1 MNILLIED
9 DRKITEA
16 LTLAFAAEGYK
27 TIPCRTCADAYS
39 KAAEQFDLMI
49 IDITLP
55 DGNGF
60 ELFTELRKYTSAPA
74 IFLTAKDDEDSI
86 VKGFQLGGDDYITKP
101 FSTRELMARIG
112 RFKRDNGSGGTLRS
126 GNIELNYNTHIVT
139 KNGEQTELTALEYKI
154 LLMLMQNTGSIVTR
168 EALLDRIWDLAGK
181 YVNDNTLTVYIGKL
195 RNKLGQD
202 SIKTTKGIGYKMEE
216 L

>member
-16 LTLAFAAEGYK
+16 LTLAFAAEGYQ

-39 KAAEQFDLMI
+39 KASEQFDLMI

-60 ELFTELRKYTSAPA
+60 EIFTDLKKYTSAPA

-86 VKGFQLGGDDYITKP
+86 VKGFRLGGDDYITKP
-101 FSTRELMARIG
+101 FSARELMARIS
-112 RFKRDNGSGGTLRS
+112 RFTRNGKESTLRA
-126 GNIELNYNTHIVT
+126 GDIELEHDTHIV
-139 KNGEQTELTALEYKI
+139 KKDGVPIELTALEYKL
-154 LLMLMQNTGSIVTR
+154 LLMLMQNKGSIVTR
-168 EALLDRIWDLAGK
+168 DAILDRIWDLAGK

-202 SIKTTKGIGYKMEE
+202 AIRTVKGIGYKMED

>member
-16 LTLAFAAEGYK
+16 LSLAFAAEGYK
-27 TIPCRTCADAYS
+27 TIPCRSCADAYA

-86 VKGFQLGGDDYITKP
+86 VRGFQLGGDDYITKP
-101 FSTRELMARIG
+101 FSTRELMARIS
-112 RFKRDNGSGGTLRS
+112 RFTRSEDNLFRA
-126 GNIELNYNTHIVT
+126 GNIELNPDTHIVT
-139 KNGEQTELTALEYKI
+139 KGGLPIELTALEYKL
-154 LLMLMQNTGSIVTR
+154 LLMLMQNKGSIVTR
-168 EALLDRIWDLAGK
+168 DAILDRIWDLAGK

-202 SIKTTKGIGYKMEE
+202 TIRTVKGIGYKMEDI
-216 L
+216 

>member
-16 LTLAFAAEGYK
+16 LSLAFAAEGYK

-86 VKGFQLGGDDYITKP
+86 VRGFQLGGDDYITKP
-101 FSTRELMARIG
+101 FSTRELMARIS
-112 RFKRDNGSGGTLRS
+112 RFTRSEDNLFRA
-126 GNIELNYNTHIVT
+126 GNIELNPDTHIVT
-139 KNGEQTELTALEYKI
+139 KGGVPIELTALEYKL
-154 LLMLMQNTGSIVTR
+154 LLMLMQNKGSIVTR
-168 EALLDRIWDLAGK
+168 DAILDRIWDLAGK

-202 SIKTTKGIGYKMEE
+202 TIRTVKGIGYKMEDI
-216 L
+216 

>member
-39 KAAEQFDLMI
+39 KVAEQFDLMI

-60 ELFTELRKYTSAPA
+60 ELFTQLRKYTSSPA
-74 IFLTAKDDEDSI
+74 LFLTAKDDEDSI

-112 RFKRDNGSGGTLRS
+112 RFKRDNGSGGVLRS
-126 GNIELNYNTHIVT
+126 GYIELNYNTHIVT

-202 SIKTTKGIGYKMEE
+202 SIKTIKGIGYKMEE

>member
-60 ELFTELRKYTSAPA
+60 ELFSELRKYTAAPA

-112 RFKRDNGSGGTLRS
+112 RFKRDNGSGDTLRS

-202 SIKTTKGIGYKMEE
+202 SIKTIKGIGYKMEE

>member
-86 VKGFQLGGDDYITKP
+86 VRDFQLGGDDYITKP
-101 FSTRELMARIG
+101 FSTRELMARIS
-112 RFKRDNGSGGTLRS
+112 RFTRSEDNLFRA
-126 GNIELNYNTHIVT
+126 GNIELNPDTHIVT
-139 KNGEQTELTALEYKI
+139 KGGVPIELTALEYKL
-154 LLMLMQNTGSIVTR
+154 LLMLMQNKGSIVTR
-168 EALLDRIWDLAGK
+168 DAILDRIWDLAGK

-202 SIKTTKGIGYKMEE
+202 TIKTVKGIGYKMEDI
-216 L
+216 

>member
-9 DRKITEA
+9 DRKTTEA
-16 LTLAFAAEGYK
+16 LSLAFAAEGYK

-86 VKGFQLGGDDYITKP
+86 VRGFQLGGDDYITKP
-101 FSTRELMARIG
+101 FSTRELMARIS
-112 RFKRDNGSGGTLRS
+112 RFTRSEDNLFRA
-126 GNIELNYNTHIVT
+126 GNIELNPDTHIVT
-139 KNGEQTELTALEYKI
+139 KGGVPIELTALEYKL
-154 LLMLMQNTGSIVTR
+154 LLMLMQNKGSIVTR
-168 EALLDRIWDLAGK
+168 DAILDRIWDLAGK

-202 SIKTTKGIGYKMEE
+202 TIRTVKGIGYKMEDI
-216 L
+216 

>member
-16 LTLAFAAEGYK
+16 LTHAFAAEGYK

-86 VKGFQLGGDDYITKP
+86 VRGFQLGGDDYITKP
-101 FSTRELMARIG
+101 FSTRELMARIS
-112 RFKRDNGSGGTLRS
+112 RFTRSEDNLFRA
-126 GNIELNYNTHIVT
+126 GNIELNPDTHIVT
-139 KNGEQTELTALEYKI
+139 KGGVPIELTALEYKL
-154 LLMLMQNTGSIVTR
+154 LLMLMQNKGSIVTR
-168 EALLDRIWDLAGK
+168 DAILDRIWDLAGK

-202 SIKTTKGIGYKMEE
+202 TIKTVKGIGYKMEDI
-216 L
+216 

>member
-60 ELFTELRKYTSAPA
+60 ELFTQLRKYTSSPA
-74 IFLTAKDDEDSI
+74 LFLTAKDDEDSI

-112 RFKRDNGSGGTLRS
+112 RFKRDNGSGDTLRS
-126 GNIELNYNTHIVT
+126 ENIELNYNTHIVT
-139 KNGEQTELTALEYKI
+139 KNDEQTELTALEYKI

-202 SIKTTKGIGYKMEE
+202 SIKTRKGIGYKMEE

>member
-27 TIPCRTCADAYS
+27 TIPCRTCGDAYT

-60 ELFTELRKYTSAPA
+60 ELFTDLRKYTSAPA

-101 FSTRELMARIG
+101 FSTRELMARIR
-112 RFKRDNGSGGTLRS
+112 RFKRTPDESSTLHA
-126 GNIELNYNTHIVT
+126 GDIVLNYTTHIVT
-139 KNGEQTELTALEYKI
+139 KGGIPVELTALEYK
-154 LLMLMQNTGSIVTR
+154 LLMMLMQHTGSIVSR
-168 EALLDRIWDLAGK
+168 EAILDRIWDLAGK

-195 RNKLGQD
+195 RSRLGQD
-202 SIKTTKGIGYKMEE
+202 AIKTVKGIGYRMDDG
-216 L
+216 

>member
-86 VKGFQLGGDDYITKP
+86 VRGFQLGGDDYITKP
-101 FSTRELMARIG
+101 FSTRELMARIS
-112 RFKRDNGSGGTLRS
+112 RFTRSEDNLFRA
-126 GNIELNYNTHIVT
+126 GNIELNPDTHIVT
-139 KNGEQTELTALEYKI
+139 KGGLPIELTALEYKL
-154 LLMLMQNTGSIVTR
+154 LLMLMQNKGSIVTR
-168 EALLDRIWDLAGK
+168 DAILDRIWDLAGK
-181 YVNDNTLTVYIGKL
+181 YVNDNTLTVYNAKL
-195 RNKLGQD
+195 RKKLGQD
-202 SIKTTKGIGYKMEE
+202 TIKTVNVIGYKMEDI
-216 L
+216 

>member
-27 TIPCRTCADAYS
+27 TIPCRTCADAYA

-60 ELFTELRKYTSAPA
+60 ELFTELKKYTSAPA

-101 FSTRELMARIG
+101 FFTRELMARIS
-112 RFKRDNGSGGTLRS
+112 RFKRNGKESTLRA
-126 GNIELNYNTHIVT
+126 GDIELDPDTHIVRKGGVT
-139 KNGEQTELTALEYKI
+139 IELTALEYKL
-154 LLMLMQNTGSIVTR
+154 LLMLTQNKGSIVTR
-168 EALLDRIWDLAGK
+168 DAILDRIWDLAGK

-202 SIKTTKGIGYKMEE
+202 AIKTVKGIGYKMED

>member
-1 MNILLIED
+1 MED
-9 DRKITEA
+9 DRKSTAA
-16 LTLAFAAEGYK
+16 LTRAFESDGYK

-86 VKGFQLGGDDYITKP
+86 VRGFQLGGDDYITKP
-101 FSTRELMARIG
+101 FSTRELMARIS
-112 RFKRDNGSGGTLRS
+112 RFTRSEDNLFRA
-126 GNIELNYNTHIVT
+126 GNIELNPDTHIVT
-139 KNGEQTELTALEYKI
+139 KGGVPIELTALEYKL
-154 LLMLMQNTGSIVTR
+154 LLMLMQNKGSIVTR
-168 EALLDRIWDLAGK
+168 DAILDRIWDLAGK

-202 SIKTTKGIGYKMEE
+202 TIKTVKGIGYKMEDI
-216 L
+216 

>member
-60 ELFTELRKYTSAPA
+60 GLFTELKKYTSAPA

-101 FSTRELMARIG
+101 FSTRELMARIS
-112 RFKRDNGSGGTLRS
+112 RFMRSKDNLFRA
-126 GNIELNYNTHIVT
+126 GNIELNPDKHIVT
-139 KNGEQTELTALEYKI
+139 KDGVPIELTALEYKL

-168 EALLDRIWDLAGK
+168 EAILDRIWDLAGK

-202 SIKTTKGIGYKMEE
+202 AIKTVKGIGYKMED

>member
-16 LTLAFAAEGYK
+16 LSLAFAAEGYK

-86 VKGFQLGGDDYITKP
+86 VRGFQLGGDDYITKP
-101 FSTRELMARIG
+101 FSTRELMARIS
-112 RFKRDNGSGGTLRS
+112 RFTRSEDNLFRA
-126 GNIELNYNTHIVT
+126 GNIELNPDTHIVT
-139 KNGEQTELTALEYKI
+139 KGGVPIELTALEYKL
-154 LLMLMQNTGSIVTR
+154 LLMLMQNKGSIVTR
-168 EALLDRIWDLAGK
+168 DAILDRIWDLAGK

-202 SIKTTKGIGYKMEE
+202 TIKTVKGIGYKMEDI
-216 L
+216 

>member
-16 LTLAFAAEGYK
+16 LSLAFAAEGYQ
-27 TIPCRTCADAYS
+27 TIPCRTCADAYA
-39 KAAEQFDLMI
+39 KASEPFDLMI

-60 ELFTELRKYTSAPA
+60 ELFTQLKKYTSAPA
-74 IFLTAKDDEDSI
+74 IFLTAKDDEESI

-101 FSTRELMARIG
+101 FSTRELMARIS
-112 RFKRDNGSGGTLRS
+112 RFTRGIKESTLHV
-126 GNIELNYNTHIVT
+126 GDIELNPDTHIVT
-139 KNGEQTELTALEYKI
+139 QKGEPVELTALEYKL
-154 LLMLMQNTGSIVTR
+154 LLMLMQNKGSIVTR
-168 EALLDRIWDLAGK
+168 EAILDRIWDLAGK

-195 RNKLGQD
+195 RNKLGQNT
-202 SIKTTKGIGYKMEE
+202 IKTVKGIGYKMED

>member
-60 ELFTELRKYTSAPA
+60 ELFTQLRKYTSSPA
-74 IFLTAKDDEDSI
+74 LFLTAKDDEDSI

-112 RFKRDNGSGGTLRS
+112 RFKRDNGSEGVLRS
-126 GNIELNYNTHIVT
+126 GDIELNYNTHIVT

-202 SIKTTKGIGYKMEE
+202 SIKTIKGIGYKMEE

>member
-1 MNILLIED
+1 MNILLVED

-16 LTLAFAAEGYK
+16 LTLAFTAEGYK
-27 TIPCRTCADAYS
+27 TIPCRTCADAYA

-60 ELFTELRKYTSAPA
+60 ELFTELKKYISAPA

-101 FSTRELMARIG
+101 FSTRELMARIS
-112 RFKRDNGSGGTLRS
+112 RFTRSKNTLFRA
-126 GNIELNYNTHIVT
+126 GNIELNPDTHIVT
-139 KNGEQTELTALEYKI
+139 KGGVPIELTALEYKL
-154 LLMLMQNTGSIVTR
+154 LLMLMQNKGSIVTR
-168 EALLDRIWDLAGK
+168 DAILDRIWDLAGK

-202 SIKTTKGIGYKMEE
+202 TIKTVKGIGYKMEDI
-216 L
+216 

>member
-60 ELFTELRKYTSAPA
+60 ELFTQLRKYTAAHA
-74 IFLTAKDDEDSI
+74 IFLTAKDDEASI
-86 VKGFQLGGDDYITKP
+86 VEGFQLGGDDYITKP

-112 RFKRDNGSGGTLRS
+112 RFKRDNGSGGVLHS
-126 GNIELNYNTHIVT
+126 GDIELNYNTHIVT

-202 SIKTTKGIGYKMEE
+202 SIKTIKGIGYKMEE

>member
-39 KAAEQFDLMI
+39 KATEQFDLMI

-60 ELFTELRKYTSAPA
+60 ELFTELKKYTSAPA

-101 FSTRELMARIG
+101 FSTRELMARIS
-112 RFKRDNGSGGTLRS
+112 RFRRSKDNLFHA
-126 GNIELNYNTHIVT
+126 GNIELNPDTHIVT
-139 KNGEQTELTALEYKI
+139 KKGKQIELTALEYKL

-168 EALLDRIWDLAGK
+168 DAILDRIWDLAGK
-181 YVNDNTLTVYIGKL
+181 YVNDNTLTVYISKL

-202 SIKTTKGIGYKMEE
+202 TIRTVKGIGYKMED

>member
-16 LTLAFAAEGYK
+16 LSLAFAAEGYK
-27 TIPCRTCADAYS
+27 TIPCRSCADAYA

-60 ELFTELRKYTSAPA
+60 ELFTELKKYTSAPA

-101 FSTRELMARIG
+101 FSTRELMARISRFG
-112 RFKRDNGSGGTLRS
+112 RSKDNLFRA
-126 GNIELNYNTHIVT
+126 GNIELNLDTHIVT
-139 KNGEQTELTALEYKI
+139 KGGLPIELTALEYKL
-154 LLMLMQNTGSIVTR
+154 LLMLMQNKGSIVTR
-168 EALLDRIWDLAGK
+168 DAILDRIWDLAGK
-181 YVNDNTLTVYIGKL
+181 YVNDNTLTVYISKL

-202 SIKTTKGIGYKMEE
+202 TIRTVKGIGYKMEDI
-216 L
+216 

>member
-60 ELFTELRKYTSAPA
+60 ELFTELKKYTSAPA

-101 FSTRELMARIG
+101 FSTRELMARISRFG
-112 RFKRDNGSGGTLRS
+112 RSKDNLFHA
-126 GNIELNYNTHIVT
+126 GNIELNPDTHIVT
-139 KNGEQTELTALEYKI
+139 KKGKQIELTALEYKL
-154 LLMLMQNTGSIVTR
+154 LLMLMQNKGSIVTR
-168 EALLDRIWDLAGK
+168 DAILDRIWDLAGK
-181 YVNDNTLTVYIGKL
+181 YVNDNTLTVYISKL

-202 SIKTTKGIGYKMEE
+202 TIRTVKGIGYKMED

>member
-86 VKGFQLGGDDYITKP
+86 VRGFQLGGDDYITKP
-101 FSTRELMARIG
+101 FSTRELMARIS
-112 RFKRDNGSGGTLRS
+112 RFTRSEDNLFRA
-126 GNIELNYNTHIVT
+126 GNIELNPDTHIVT
-139 KNGEQTELTALEYKI
+139 KGGVPIELTALEYKL
-154 LLMLMQNTGSIVTR
+154 LLMLMQNKGSIVTR
-168 EALLDRIWDLAGK
+168 DAILDRIWDLAGK

-202 SIKTTKGIGYKMEE
+202 AIRTVKGIGYKMED

>member
-60 ELFTELRKYTSAPA
+60 ELFTQLRKYTSSPA
-74 IFLTAKDDEDSI
+74 LFLTAKDDEDSI

-112 RFKRDNGSGGTLRS
+112 RFKRDNWSGGVLRS
-126 GNIELNYNTHIVT
+126 GYIELNYNTHIVT

-202 SIKTTKGIGYKMEE
+202 SIKTIKGIGYKMEE

>member
-27 TIPCRTCADAYS
+27 TIPCRTCADAYA

-60 ELFTELRKYTSAPA
+60 ELFAELKKYTSAPA

-101 FSTRELMARIG
+101 FSTRELMARIS
-112 RFKRDNGSGGTLRS
+112 RFKRSKNTQLRA
-126 GNIELNYNTHIVT
+126 GDIELNPDTHIVT
-139 KNGEQTELTALEYKI
+139 KGGVPIELTALEYKL

-168 EALLDRIWDLAGK
+168 EAILDRIWDLAGK

-195 RNKLGQD
+195 RTKLGQN
-202 SIKTTKGIGYKMEE
+202 SIKTIKGIGYKMEDI
-216 L
+216 

>member
-16 LTLAFAAEGYK
+16 LTLAFAAKGYK

-39 KAAEQFDLMI
+39 KASEQFDLMI

-60 ELFTELRKYTSAPA
+60 ELFTQLRKYTSAPA

-101 FSTRELMARIG
+101 FSTRELMARISRFG
-112 RFKRDNGSGGTLRS
+112 RSKDNLFHA
-126 GNIELNYNTHIVT
+126 GNIELNPDTHIVT
-139 KNGEQTELTALEYKI
+139 KKGKQIELTALEYKL
-154 LLMLMQNTGSIVTR
+154 LLMLMQNKGSIVTR
-168 EALLDRIWDLAGK
+168 DAILDRIWDLAGK

-202 SIKTTKGIGYKMEE
+202 AIRTVKGIGYKMED

>member
-60 ELFTELRKYTSAPA
+60 ELFTQLRKYTSSPA
-74 IFLTAKDDEDSI
+74 LFLTAKDDEDSI

-112 RFKRDNGSGGTLRS
+112 RFKRDNGSGGVLRS
-126 GNIELNYNTHIVT
+126 GDIELNYNTHIVT

-202 SIKTTKGIGYKMEE
+202 SIKTIKGIGYKMEE

>member
-16 LTLAFAAEGYK
+16 LTLAFEAEGYK
-27 TIPCRTCADAYS
+27 TIPCRTCADAYA

-60 ELFTELRKYTSAPA
+60 ELFTELKKYTSAPA
-74 IFLTAKDDEDSI
+74 IFLTARDDEDSI

-101 FSTRELMARIG
+101 FSARELMARIS
-112 RFKRDNGSGGTLRS
+112 RFKRTKDNNSILRT
-126 GNIELNYNTHIVT
+126 GDIELNYDTHIVT
-139 KNGEQTELTALEYKI
+139 KNGEQVELTALEYKL

-168 EALLDRIWDLAGK
+168 EAILDRIWDLAGK

-202 SIKTTKGIGYKMEE
+202 TIRTIKGIGYKMEDI
-216 L
+216 

>member
-9 DRKITEA
+9 DRKIITA

-27 TIPCRTCADAYS
+27 CIPCRCCAEAYAN
-39 KAAEQFDLMI
+39 AAEQFDLMI

-101 FSTRELMARIG
+101 FSTRELMARIS
-112 RFKRDNGSGGTLRS
+112 RFRRSGKDNSTLRA
-126 GNIELNYNTHIVT
+126 GDIELNSDTHIVT
-139 KNGEQTELTALEYKI
+139 KGGVPVELTALEYK
-154 LLMLMQNTGSIVTR
+154 LLMMLMQNKGSIVSR
-168 EALLDRIWDLAGK
+168 DAILDRIWDLAGK

-195 RNKLGQD
+195 RAKLGQD
-202 SIKTTKGIGYKMEE
+202 AIKTVKGIGYKMEDI
-216 L
+216 

>member
-9 DRKITEA
+9 DRKITTA
-16 LTLAFAAEGYK
+16 LTLAFAAQGYK
-27 TIPCRTCADAYS
+27 CIPCRTCADAYA

-60 ELFTELRKYTSAPA
+60 ELFTQLRKYTPAPA

-86 VKGFQLGGDDYITKP
+86 VHGFQLGGDDYITKP
-101 FSTRELMARIG
+101 FSTRELMARIS
-112 RFKRDNGSGGTLRS
+112 RFDRRQEESSVLHAGD
-126 GNIELNYNTHIVT
+126 IELNFDTHIVT
-139 KNGEQTELTALEYKI
+139 KGGIPVELTALEYKL
-154 LLMLMQNTGSIVTR
+154 LLMLMQNKGSIVTR
-168 EALLDRIWDLAGK
+168 ETIIDRIWDLAGK

-195 RNKLGQD
+195 RAKLGQD
-202 SIKTTKGIGYKMEE
+202 AVRTVKGIGYKMEDI
-216 L
+216 

>member
-16 LTLAFAAEGYK
+16 LSLAFAAEGYK
-27 TIPCRTCADAYS
+27 TIPCRSCADAYA

-60 ELFTELRKYTSAPA
+60 ELFTELKKYTSAPA
-74 IFLTAKDDEDSI
+74 IFLTAKDDEASI

-101 FSTRELMARIG
+101 FSIRELMARIS
-112 RFKRDNGSGGTLRS
+112 RFTRNGKESILRA
-126 GNIELNYNTHIVT
+126 GDIELDPDTHIVT
-139 KNGEQTELTALEYKI
+139 KKGKQIELTALEYKL

-168 EALLDRIWDLAGK
+168 DAILDRIWDLAGK
-181 YVNDNTLTVYIGKL
+181 YVNDNTLTVYISKL

-202 SIKTTKGIGYKMEE
+202 TIRTVKGIGYKMED